1 MIYENDGQKY
11 LLLTPQ
17 CQIEKNRQ
25 DIEAIINDAVA
36 FNYIGMK
43 VVGQVNTADE
53 LPKKAD
59 YEVWPFNYGDAFAV
73 GTQDPYNYYL
83 WTRAFGAYLSDHWF
97 NIGVFP
103 GPSTVPGPKG
113 EPGDAG
119 PAPNLTIGTVTSTL
133 SQPQVTIEG
142 TSPNYT
148 LNFKLQ
154 KGDKGDPGTNGRN
167 GVDGKNGKDGTN
179 AVIYTVKG
187 AVDTVSQLPVATSV
201 STDTAYLVKDGSLL
215 YGIIVQ
221 NGTNIWY
228 DYGSTSVGP
237 RGPAGVGTTDLNKV
251 QFPEGEHTITFDD
264 TDGLS
269 VFGPGKFSYG
279 TGDNATPNM
288 TVHVPLKAGAGINMG
303 ADQSGKFLVI
313 NNTDH
318 DAVAGKLDKQTA
330 AAGTEKLYGVSGT
343 SQEMYT
349 VDAENANASTIVKR
363 RTDGSILAKT
373 TTATDKSGFT
383 YKKSVVN
390 NETLDTALAKKLDKQ
405 TTGASTVKLYGVS
418 GDTQYMYQV
427 SGHNAE
433 ASTIVMRGA
442 DGGAVFN
449 QGKALKHAVI
459 LNTIEPVIISPNP
472 STATTGTVSDEQ
484 LNRLRQTN
492 LSSVNTKPGIL
503 MNNEY
508 YVPMDKEHKTGVLGY
523 TYFGYENNKFIA
535 KNIKITI
542 STKKW
547 TLYTNDMQPLLY
559 SGVNIK
565 TVNGESLI
573 GSGNIEIQG
582 GGSNIP
588 AVGIAN
594 GSSGDILDDYSF
606 KVLEDAY
613 NNRKFS
619 LLYQEINTGSFTY
632 YSYAGQWSDSDNFG
646 HMLFNYIDD
655 ENGEISSI
663 NYNVATGHWTK
674 INTSIST
681 TKAIPNDGPT
691 DADGNPVPGITV
703 NTYYTGTTQVTDIV
717 SIALVIQLSP
727 TEDAVFKCVVPSNMF
742 GFSSPYNSDYNPT
755 IFGNP
760 SITEMPG
767 SGWILK
773 NLNVMWDGIKTV
785 LTFRMGQGSGSNPGV
800 FRINFRV

>member
-1 MIYENDGQKY
+1 MIYENDGRKY

-59 YEVWPFNYGDAFAV
+59 YEVWPFDYGDAFAV
-73 GTQDPYNYYL
+73 GTKDPYNYYL

-113 EPGDAG
+113 DTGDTG
-119 PAPNLTIGTVTSTL
+119 PAPNLTIGAVTSTL

-167 GVDGKNGKDGTN
+167 GADGKNGKDGTN

-201 STDTAYLVKDGSLL
+201 STDTAYVVKDGSLL

-228 DYGSTSVGP
+228 NYGSTSVGP
-237 RGPAGVGTTDLNKV
+237 RGPAGVGTTDLTNV
-251 QFPEGEHTITFDD
+251 QFPEGAHTITFND

-269 VFGPGKFSYG
+269 VVGTGKFSYG
-279 TGDNATPNM
+279 TNDTATPQM
-288 TVHVPLKAGAGINMG
+288 TVHVPLKAGAGISMA
-303 ADQSGKFLVI
+303 ADANGKFLEI
-313 NNTDH
+313 KNTDH

-343 SQEMYT
+343 SQTMYT
-349 VDAENANASTIVKR
+349 ADAETANASTIVKR
-363 RTDGSILAKT
+363 MADGSILAKA

-390 NETLDTALAKKLDKQ
+390 NETLDTALSKKLDKQ
-405 TTGASTVKLYGVS
+405 TTDASTVKLYGVNGES
-418 GDTQYMYQV
+418 QHMYQV
-427 SGHNAE
+427 AAGNTG
-433 ASTIVMRGA
+433 ASTVVMRGT

-449 QGKALKHAVI
+449 QGTALKSAVI
-459 LNTIEPVIISPNP
+459 LNTIEPVVITPNP
-472 STATTGTVSDEQ
+472 PTATSGYITDEQ
-484 LNRLRQTN
+484 LKRLQQTS
-492 LSSVNTKPGIL
+492 LSSVNTKPGIF

-508 YVPMDKEHKTGVLGY
+508 YAPMDKEHNTGYLGY

-535 KNIKITI
+535 KNITIKI

-547 TLYTNDMQPLLY
+547 TLYTNDMQPLLF

-565 TVNGESLI
+565 TINGESII
-573 GSGNIEIQG
+573 GSGNMVVSG
-582 GGSNIP
+582 
-588 AVGIAN
+588 
-594 GSSGDILDDYSF
+594 SGDPFIR
-606 KVLEDAY
+606 V
-613 NNRKFS
+613 
-619 LLYQEINTGSFTY
+619 
-632 YSYAGQWSDSDNFG
+632 SDS
-646 HMLFNYIDD
+646 
-655 ENGEISSI
+655 EISGSLS
-663 NYNVATGHWTK
+663 YEDLQRLASLSVL
-674 INTSIST
+674 
-681 TKAIPNDGPT
+681 AILRNGKMYYLGETNLMTDMYYYPHKPDDGFT
-691 DADGNPVPGITV
+691 EEYIFVPMNAPQWEFV
-703 NTYYTGTTQVTDIV
+703 QQ
-717 SIALVIQLSP
+717 A
-727 TEDAVFKCVVPSNMF
+727 
-742 GFSSPYNSDYNPT
+742 
-755 IFGNP
+755 
-760 SITEMPG
+760 
-767 SGWILK
+767 
-773 NLNVMWDGIKTV
+773 
-785 LTFRMGQGSGSNPGV
+785 
-800 FRINFRV
+800 

>member
-59 YEVWPFNYGDAFAV
+59 YEVWPYDYGDAFAV
-73 GTQDPYNYYL
+73 GTNDPYNYYL

-113 EPGDAG
+113 DTGETG

-142 TSPNYT
+142 ASPNYT

-215 YGIIVQ
+215 YGIMVQ

-228 DYGSTSVGP
+228 NYGSTSVGP
-237 RGPAGVGTTDLNKV
+237 RGPAGVGTTDLTQV
-251 QFPEGEHTITFDD
+251 QFPEGEHTITLDD

-269 VFGPGKFSYG
+269 IVGTGKFSYG
-279 TGDNATPNM
+279 TNDTANPQM
-288 TVHVPLKAGAGINMG
+288 TVRVPIKAGAGITMA
-303 ADQSGKFLVI
+303 ADANSKFLEI
-313 NNTDH
+313 KNADH
-318 DAVAGKLDKQTA
+318 DALSGKLDKQVA

-343 SQEMYT
+343 SQTIYT
-349 VDAENANASTIVKR
+349 ADADNATASTIVKR
-363 RTDGSILAKT
+363 GTDGSILAKA

-390 NETLDTALAKKLDKQ
+390 NETLDTALSGKLDKQ
-405 TTGASTVKLYGVS
+405 TASSGTEKLYGVNGTS
-418 GDTQYMYQV
+418 QSMYTV

-433 ASTIVMRGA
+433 ASTVVMRSI
-442 DGGAVFN
+442 DGSAVFN
-449 QGKALKHAVI
+449 QGKALKSAVI
-459 LNTIEPVIISPNP
+459 LNTIEPVVITPNP
-472 STATTGTVSDEQ
+472 STATTGTISNEQ
-484 LNRLRQTN
+484 LSRLRQTN
-492 LSSVNTKPGIL
+492 LSSVNTRPGIY

-508 YVPMDKEHKTGVLGY
+508 YFPMDKEHNTGYLGY
-523 TYFGYENNKFIA
+523 THVGYVDSQFIV
-535 KNIKITI
+535 KSITITI

-547 TLYTNDMQPLLY
+547 TLKKLTVQPELY
-559 SGVNIK
+559 YHTITISDAVGSDDPGYQIVFEVKSTSPNPYNSYADLYASVVNAGAVSFPATGGCLDYATDKGPFVVASIKLNSQTEVTLSGLYIS
-565 TVNGESLI
+565 TDG
-573 GSGNIEIQG
+573 GG
-582 GGSNIP
+582 GGSIEPN
-588 AVGIAN
+588 
-594 GSSGDILDDYSF
+594 
-606 KVLEDAY
+606 KVLYLE
-613 NNRKFS
+613 
-619 LLYQEINTGSFTY
+619 
-632 YSYAGQWSDSDNFG
+632 
-646 HMLFNYIDD
+646 
-655 ENGEISSI
+655 
-663 NYNVATGHWTK
+663 
-674 INTSIST
+674 ST
-681 TKAIPNDGPT
+681 TTFT
-691 DADGNPVPGITV
+691 DSVRT
-703 NTYYTGTTQVTDIV
+703 
-717 SIALVIQLSP
+717 L
-727 TEDAVFKCVVPSNMF
+727 
-742 GFSSPYNSDYNPT
+742 
-755 IFGNP
+755 
-760 SITEMPG
+760 
-767 SGWILK
+767 
-773 NLNVMWDGIKTV
+773 
-785 LTFRMGQGSGSNPGV
+785 
-800 FRINFRV
+800 

>member
-53 LPKKAD
+53 LPKKAN
-59 YEVWPFNYGDAFAV
+59 YEVWPFDYGDAFAV
-73 GTQDPYNYYL
+73 GTKDPYNYYL

-113 EPGDAG
+113 DTGDTG
-119 PAPNLTIGTVTSTL
+119 PAPNLTIGTVTPTL

-142 TSPNYT
+142 TSPNYI

-154 KGDKGDPGTNGRN
+154 KGEKGDPGTNGRN

-201 STDTAYLVKDGSLL
+201 STDTAYLVKDGNLL
-215 YGIIVQ
+215 YGIMVQ

-228 DYGSTSVGP
+228 NYGSTSVGP

-279 TGDNATPNM
+279 TGDNAIPNM

-303 ADQSGKFLVI
+303 ADANGKFLVV
-313 NNTDH
+313 NNSDH
-318 DAVAGKLDKQTA
+318 DALIGKLDMQYA
-330 AAGTEKLYGVSGT
+330 AAGTEKIYGVSETFQKMFTADSET
-343 SQEMYT
+343 S
-349 VDAENANASTIVKR
+349 NASTIVKR
-363 RTDGSILAKT
+363 RADGSILAKA

-390 NETLDTALAKKLDKQ
+390 NETLDNALAKKLDKQ
-405 TTGASTVKLYGVS
+405 TTDASTVKLYGVN
-418 GDTQYMYQV
+418 GTTQNMYTMSQ
-427 SGHNAE
+427 AAT
-433 ASTIVMRGA
+433 ASTIAQRNSTGA
-442 DGGAVFN
+442 INVN
-449 QGKALKHAVI
+449 QGTALKSAVI
-459 LNTIEPVIISPNP
+459 LDTIEPVVITPNP
-472 STATTGTVSDEQ
+472 TTATSGYITNEQ
-484 LNRLRQTN
+484 LKRLQQTS
-492 LSSVNTKPGIL
+492 LSSVNTKPGIF

-508 YVPMDKEHKTGVLGY
+508 YAPMDKEHRSGYLGY
-523 TYFGYENNKFIA
+523 TYFGYENNKFTA
-535 KNIKITI
+535 KYISIKI
-542 STKKW
+542 STLKW

-565 TVNGESLI
+565 TINGESII
-573 GSGNIEIQG
+573 GSGNIVVSG
-582 GGSNIP
+582 
-588 AVGIAN
+588 
-594 GSSGDILDDYSF
+594 SGDPFIRVSDTETSGELSQ
-606 KVLEDAY
+606 EDHQ
-613 NNRKFS
+613 K
-619 LLYQEINTGSFTY
+619 L
-632 YSYAGQWSDSDNFG
+632 
-646 HMLFNYIDD
+646 
-655 ENGEISSI
+655 ISMS
-663 NYNVATGHWTK
+663 V
-674 INTSIST
+674 
-681 TKAIPNDGPT
+681 
-691 DADGNPVPGITV
+691 
-703 NTYYTGTTQVTDIV
+703 
-717 SIALVIQLSP
+717 
-727 TEDAVFKCVVPSNMF
+727 M
-742 GFSSPYNSDYNPT
+742 T
-755 IFGNP
+755 IFRNGKMYYLGETNLMTDMYYFP
-760 SITEMPG
+760 HKPDDGYTDEYIFVPVNAPQWEFTQIT
-767 SGWILK
+767 
-773 NLNVMWDGIKTV
+773 
-785 LTFRMGQGSGSNPGV
+785 
-800 FRINFRV
+800 

>member
-113 EPGDAG
+113 DTGDTG
-119 PAPNLTIGTVTSTL
+119 PSPNLTIGTVTSTL

-228 DYGSTSVGP
+228 NYGPTSVGP

-318 DAVAGKLDKQTA
+318 DAVSGKLDKVSNSTTYIQV
-330 AAGTEKLYGVSGT
+330 YGK
-343 SQEMYT
+343 
-349 VDAENANASTIVKR
+349 NASGGQVMIN
-363 RTDGSILAKT
+363 
-373 TTATDKSGFT
+373 ATSDTVGLLMLRDANKCASVGTPTESTHITNKS
-383 YKKSVVN
+383 YVD
-390 NETLDTALAKKLDKQ
+390 EADAKKLDKQ
-405 TTGASTVKLYGVS
+405 TTDASTVKLYGVN
-418 GDTQYMYQV
+418 GETQNMYTV
-427 SGHNAE
+427 AAGNTG
-433 ASTIVMRGA
+433 ASTVVMRGN

-449 QGKALKHAVI
+449 QGTNLKSAVI
-459 LNTIEPVIISPNP
+459 LNTIEPVIISPTSP
-472 STATTGTVSDEQ
+472 EATTGTVSDEQ

-492 LSSVNTKPGIL
+492 LSSVNTRPGIY

-508 YVPMDKEHKTGVLGY
+508 YFPMDKEHKTGVLGY
-523 TYFGYENNKFIA
+523 THVGYENNRFNV
-535 KNIKITI
+535 KNITI
-542 STKKW
+542 NINEKKW
-547 TLYTNDMQPLLY
+547 TLEKGYIYPLKYKHTIKLTKSPGSDSDPGYSICCEFITTDSTSYTSFEQLWNAVGGSRGRTVASGALVADNSSQPEII
-559 SGVNIK
+559 SGITLTTRNTIAFDSFYL
-565 TVNGESLI
+565 NP
-573 GSGNIEIQG
+573 NG
-582 GGSNIP
+582 GGS
-588 AVGIAN
+588 
-594 GSSGDILDDYSF
+594 
-606 KVLEDAY
+606 
-613 NNRKFS
+613 
-619 LLYQEINTGSFTY
+619 
-632 YSYAGQWSDSDNFG
+632 
-646 HMLFNYIDD
+646 
-655 ENGEISSI
+655 
-663 NYNVATGHWTK
+663 
-674 INTSIST
+674 
-681 TKAIPNDGPT
+681 
-691 DADGNPVPGITV
+691 
-703 NTYYTGTTQVTDIV
+703 VTDYQI
-717 SIALVIQLSP
+717 L
-727 TEDAVFKCVVPSNMF
+727 
-742 GFSSPYNSDYNPT
+742 
-755 IFGNP
+755 
-760 SITEMPG
+760 EMTG
-767 SGWILK
+767 
-773 NLNVMWDGIKTV
+773 V
-785 LTFRMGQGSGSNPGV
+785 TFRDTVSN
-800 FRINFRV
+800 NF

>member
-1 MIYENDGQKY
+1 MIYENDGRKY

-59 YEVWPFNYGDAFAV
+59 YEVWPFDYGDAFAV
-73 GTQDPYNYYL
+73 GTKDPYNYYL

-113 EPGDAG
+113 ETGDTG

-154 KGDKGDPGTNGRN
+154 KGDKGEPGTNGRD

-201 STDTAYLVKDGSLL
+201 STDTAYLVKDGNLL
-215 YGIIVQ
+215 YGIMVQ

-228 DYGSTSVGP
+228 NYGSTSVGP
-237 RGPAGVGTTDLNKV
+237 RGPAGVGTTDLTKV

-264 TDGLS
+264 VDGLS

-279 TGDNATPNM
+279 TGDTAIPNM
-288 TVHVPLKAGAGINMG
+288 TVHVPLKAGAGITIA
-303 ADQSGKFLVI
+303 ADANGKFLEI
-313 NNTDH
+313 KNTDH
-318 DAVAGKLDKQTA
+318 DAVAGKLDKQSA

-343 SQEMYT
+343 SQTMYT
-349 VDAENANASTIVKR
+349 SDAENANGSTIVKR
-363 RTDGSILAKT
+363 NSDGSILAKA

-390 NETLDTALAKKLDKQ
+390 NETLDTALTNKLDKQ
-405 TTGASTVKLYGVS
+405 TTDASTVQLYGVNGETQHMYTVAQGNTGASTV
-418 GDTQYMYQV
+418 
-427 SGHNAE
+427 
-433 ASTIVMRGA
+433 VMRSN

-449 QGKALKHAVI
+449 QGANLKSAVI
-459 LNTIEPVIISPNP
+459 LNTIEPVIITPNP
-472 STATTGTVSDEQ
+472 PTATSGYITDEQ
-484 LNRLRQTN
+484 LARLQQSS
-492 LSSVNTKPGIL
+492 LSSVNTKPGIF

-508 YVPMDKEHKTGVLGY
+508 YAPMDKEHKSGYLGY
-523 TYFGYENNKFIA
+523 TYLGYENNKFIA
-535 KNIKITI
+535 KNISIKI

-547 TLYTNDMQPLLY
+547 TLNTVDIQPLLF

-565 TVNGESLI
+565 TINGESII
-573 GSGNIEIQG
+573 GSGNMVISG
-582 GGSNIP
+582 
-588 AVGIAN
+588 
-594 GSSGDILDDYSF
+594 SGDPFIRVSDTETSGELSQ
-606 KVLEDAY
+606 EDHQ
-613 NNRKFS
+613 K
-619 LLYQEINTGSFTY
+619 L
-632 YSYAGQWSDSDNFG
+632 
-646 HMLFNYIDD
+646 
-655 ENGEISSI
+655 ISMS
-663 NYNVATGHWTK
+663 V
-674 INTSIST
+674 
-681 TKAIPNDGPT
+681 
-691 DADGNPVPGITV
+691 
-703 NTYYTGTTQVTDIV
+703 
-717 SIALVIQLSP
+717 
-727 TEDAVFKCVVPSNMF
+727 M
-742 GFSSPYNSDYNPT
+742 T
-755 IFGNP
+755 IFRNGKMYYLGE
-760 SITEMPG
+760 T
-767 SGWILK
+767 
-773 NLNVMWDGIKTV
+773 NLMTDMYYFPHKPDDGFTDEYIFV
-785 LTFRMGQGSGSNPGV
+785 PVNAPQWELTQT
-800 FRINFRV
+800 

>member
-53 LPKKAD
+53 LPKKAN

-73 GTQDPYNYYL
+73 GTKDPYTYYL

-97 NIGVFP
+97 NIGIFP

-113 EPGDAG
+113 DTGDAG
-119 PAPNLTIGTVTSTL
+119 PSPNLTIGTVTSTL

-187 AVDTVSQLPVATSV
+187 AVDTVSQLPAATSV
-201 STDTAYLVKDGSLL
+201 STDTAYLVKDGNLL

-269 VFGPGKFSYG
+269 VFGTGKFSYG
-279 TGDNATPNM
+279 TGDNAIPNM
-288 TVHVPLKAGAGINMG
+288 TVHVPLKAGAGISMA
-303 ADQSGKFLVI
+303 ADANGKFLEI
-313 NNTDH
+313 KNADH
-318 DAVAGKLDKQTA
+318 DALANKVDKIVNLSDNTAVVYAAQRKQYSDGSYFYDYTPIQAPISSTTPRSIARRGNDGSIQAEATSASKGSGQAYSKALVNNETLDTALSGKLDKQSGA
-330 AAGTEKLYGVSGT
+330 SGTEKLYGVSGT
-343 SQEMYT
+343 SQTMYT
-349 VDAENANASTIVKR
+349 
-363 RTDGSILAKT
+363 
-373 TTATDKSGFT
+373 
-383 YKKSVVN
+383 
-390 NETLDTALAKKLDKQ
+390 
-405 TTGASTVKLYGVS
+405 
-418 GDTQYMYQV
+418 V

-433 ASTIVMRGA
+433 ASTVVMRSI
-442 DGGAVFN
+442 DGSAVFN
-449 QGKALKHAVI
+449 QGKALKSAVI
-459 LNTIEPVIISPNP
+459 LNTIEPVVITPNP
-472 STATTGTVSDEQ
+472 STATSGYITAEQ
-484 LNRLRQTN
+484 LTRLQQTS
-492 LSSVNTKPGIL
+492 LSSVNTKPGIF

-508 YVPMDKEHKTGVLGY
+508 YAPMDKEHRSGYLGY
-523 TYFGYENNKFIA
+523 AYLGYENNKFTA
-535 KNIKITI
+535 KYISIKI
-542 STKKW
+542 STQKW

-565 TVNGESLI
+565 TINGESII
-573 GSGNIEIQG
+573 GSGNMIVSG
-582 GGSNIP
+582 
-588 AVGIAN
+588 
-594 GSSGDILDDYSF
+594 SGDPFIR
-606 KVLEDAY
+606 V
-613 NNRKFS
+613 
-619 LLYQEINTGSFTY
+619 
-632 YSYAGQWSDSDNFG
+632 SDTETS
-646 HMLFNYIDD
+646 
-655 ENGEISSI
+655 GE
-663 NYNVATGHWTK
+663 
-674 INTSIST
+674 
-681 TKAIPNDGPT
+681 
-691 DADGNPVPGITV
+691 
-703 NTYYTGTTQVTDIV
+703 
-717 SIALVIQLSP
+717 LS
-727 TEDAVFKCVVPSNMF
+727 TEDHQKLMSMSVM
-742 GFSSPYNSDYNPT
+742 T
-755 IFGNP
+755 ILRNGKMYYLGETNLM
-760 SITEMPG
+760 TEMYYFPHKPDEG
-767 SGWILK
+767 FTDEYIFVPVNAPQWEL
-773 NLNVMWDGIKTV
+773 V
-785 LTFRMGQGSGSNPGV
+785 QQA
-800 FRINFRV
+800 

>member
-1 MIYENDGQKY
+1 MIYENDGKKY

-25 DIEAIINDAVA
+25 DIDAIINDAVA

-73 GTQDPYNYYL
+73 GTEAPYTYYL

-97 NIGVFP
+97 NIGIFP

-113 EPGDAG
+113 DTGDTG

-154 KGDKGDPGTNGRN
+154 KGDKGDPGDNGRN
-167 GVDGKNGKDGTN
+167 GADGKNGKDGKN
-179 AVIYTVKG
+179 AVLYTVKG

-201 STDTAYLVKDGSLL
+201 STDTAYLVKDGNLL

-237 RGPAGVGTTDLNKV
+237 RGPAGVGTTDLTKV

-279 TGDNATPNM
+279 TGDNAIPNM

-303 ADQSGKFLVI
+303 VDQSGKFLVV
-313 NNTDH
+313 NNSDH
-318 DAVAGKLDKQTA
+318 DALIGKLDMQYA
-330 AAGTEKLYGVSGT
+330 PAGTEMLYGVSET
-343 SQEMYT
+343 FQKMFT
-349 VDAENANASTIVKR
+349 VDSENSNASTIVKR
-363 RTDGSILAKT
+363 MADGSMLAKA

-405 TTGASTVKLYGVS
+405 TTSEGTAKLYGVNGS
-418 GDTQYMYQV
+418 TQSMYTMSQ
-427 SGHNAE
+427 SAD
-433 ASTIVMRGA
+433 ASAVAQRNSTGAIIV
-442 DGGAVFN
+442 N
-449 QGKALKHAVI
+449 QGTALKSAVI
-459 LNTIEPVIISPNP
+459 LNTIEPVVITPNP
-472 STATTGTVSDEQ
+472 TTATSGYITAEQ
-484 LNRLRQTN
+484 LARLQQTS
-492 LSSVNTKPGIL
+492 LSSVNTKPGIF

-508 YVPMDKEHKTGVLGY
+508 YAPMDKEHRSGYLGY

-535 KNIKITI
+535 KNISIKI
-542 STKKW
+542 STQKW
-547 TLYTNDMQPLLY
+547 TLYTNDMQPLLF

-565 TVNGESLI
+565 TINGNSII
-573 GSGNIEIQG
+573 GSGDMVISG
-582 GGSNIP
+582 
-588 AVGIAN
+588 
-594 GSSGDILDDYSF
+594 SGDPFVRVS
-606 KVLEDAY
+606 E
-613 NNRKFS
+613 S
-619 LLYQEINTGSFTY
+619 
-632 YSYAGQWSDSDNFG
+632 
-646 HMLFNYIDD
+646 
-655 ENGEISSI
+655 EISGELSQED
-663 NYNVATGHWTK
+663 HK
-674 INTSIST
+674 KLTSLSVL
-681 TKAIPNDGPT
+681 AILRNGTMYYLGETNLMT
-691 DADGNPVPGITV
+691 DM
-703 NTYYTGTTQVTDIV
+703 YYY
-717 SIALVIQLSP
+717 P
-727 TEDAVFKCVVPSNMF
+727 HKPEE
-742 GFSSPYNSDYNPT
+742 GFSDEY
-755 IFGNP
+755 IFVSMNAP
-760 SITEMPG
+760 QWEFAQI
-767 SGWILK
+767 
-773 NLNVMWDGIKTV
+773 
-785 LTFRMGQGSGSNPGV
+785 Q
-800 FRINFRV
+800 

>member
-73 GTQDPYNYYL
+73 GTKDPYNYYL

-97 NIGVFP
+97 NIGIFP

-113 EPGDAG
+113 DTGDTG

-228 DYGSTSVGP
+228 NYGSTSVGP
-237 RGPAGVGTTDLNKV
+237 RGPAGVGTTDLTQV
-251 QFPEGEHTITFDD
+251 QFPEGAHTITLDD

-269 VFGPGKFSYG
+269 IVGTGKFSYG
-279 TGDNATPNM
+279 TNDTATPNM
-288 TVHVPLKAGAGINMG
+288 TVSVPIKAGAGITMA
-303 ADQSGKFLVI
+303 ADANSKFLEI
-313 NNTDH
+313 KNADH
-318 DAVAGKLDKQTA
+318 DAVAGKLDKVTSNSTYPQAYVKNTNGKQTMFSISPNA
-330 AAGTEKLYGVSGT
+330 ASSTIMIRDGNG
-343 SQEMYT
+343 
-349 VDAENANASTIVKR
+349 NANIANP
-363 RTDGSILAKT
+363 
-373 TTATDKSGFT
+373 TADAHIANKA
-383 YKKSVVN
+383 YV
-390 NETLDTALAKKLDKQ
+390 DTALAGKLGIQ
-405 TTGASTVKLYGVS
+405 TTDASTVQLYGVNGTIQRMYTVAAGNTGASTV
-418 GDTQYMYQV
+418 
-427 SGHNAE
+427 
-433 ASTIVMRGA
+433 VMRGT

-449 QGKALKHAVI
+449 QGTSLKSAVI
-459 LNTIEPVIISPNP
+459 LDTIEPVVITPNP
-472 STATTGTVSDEQ
+472 PTATTGTVSDTQ
-484 LNRLRQTN
+484 LARLQQTS
-492 LSSVNTKPGIL
+492 LSSVNTRPGIF

-508 YVPMDKEHKTGVLGY
+508 YAPMDKEHNSGYLGY
-523 TYFGYENNKFIA
+523 THIGYLDSQFIV
-535 KNIKITI
+535 KTIIITI

-547 TLYTNDMQPLLY
+547 VLKKASLQPELYYHTITISDEVGSDDPGYQIVFEVKSTSPNPYNSYADLYASLVNSGAVSFPATGGCLDYATDKGPFIVASIKLNSQTQFTL
-559 SGVNIK
+559 SGMYI
-565 TVNGESLI
+565 TTDG
-573 GSGNIEIQG
+573 GG
-582 GGSNIP
+582 GGSIELN
-588 AVGIAN
+588 
-594 GSSGDILDDYSF
+594 
-606 KVLEDAY
+606 KVL
-613 NNRKFS
+613 S
-619 LLYQEINTGSFTY
+619 LE
-632 YSYAGQWSDSDNFG
+632 
-646 HMLFNYIDD
+646 
-655 ENGEISSI
+655 
-663 NYNVATGHWTK
+663 
-674 INTSIST
+674 ST
-681 TKAIPNDGPT
+681 TRFT
-691 DADGNPVPGITV
+691 DSVR
-703 NTYYTGTTQVTDIV
+703 
-717 SIALVIQLSP
+717 
-727 TEDAVFKCVVPSNMF
+727 
-742 GFSSPYNSDYNPT
+742 
-755 IFGNP
+755 
-760 SITEMPG
+760 
-767 SGWILK
+767 
-773 NLNVMWDGIKTV
+773 
-785 LTFRMGQGSGSNPGV
+785 TF
-800 FRINFRV
+800 